1 MKKRPL
7 TVHLKKLIGT
17 FNKWINWNL
26 KANQNMNE
34 WLSETSKTCETS
46 ETRETSKRAR
56 YQVTQENNIAFRK
69 KQVWKIKNRK
79 FNQQ

>member
-1 MKKRPL
+1 
-7 TVHLKKLIGT
+7 
-17 FNKWINWNL
+17 
-26 KANQNMNE
+26 MNE

-56 YQVTQENNIAFRK
+56 YQVTQEKNIAFRK